1 MKSIIIMF
9 DANIKNE
16 RELVRSL
23 AETITKSNLVENS
36 EKDVHVGVHVLDD
49 ATVMKALI
57 ASVTPNYTAKVKISA
72 IEELCKAIITVV
84 GSPALKPAEIFRTH
98 LLKAIQ
104 DSSEL
109 RSCEGWKKINNL
121 SREDC
126 STLQY
131 YGLENL
137 ISWRNDIQT
146 IFRVFGYGKI

>member
-1 MKSIIIMF
+1 MKSIVIMF
-9 DANIKNE
+9 DANIKHE
-16 RELVRSL
+16 QELVRLL
-23 AETITKSNLVENS
+23 AETIMRSNLVENT
-36 EKDVHVGVHVLDD
+36 EKDIQVGIHILDD
-49 ATVMKALI
+49 EAVTKALV
-57 ASVTPNYTAKVKISA
+57 AATAPNYTSRVRVSA
-72 IEELCKAIITVV
+72 VEALCKTIIRVV
-84 GSPALKPAEIFRTH
+84 GSPALRSAETFRTH

-109 RSCEGWKKINNL
+109 RSCEGWKKIGNL
-121 SREDC
+121 SKEDC

>member
-1 MKSIIIMF
+1 MKSIVIMF
-9 DANIKNE
+9 DANIMHE
-16 RELVRSL
+16 QELVRLL
-23 AETITKSNLVENS
+23 AETILKSNLVINS
-36 EKDVHVGVHVLDD
+36 QRDIHVNVHVLDD
-49 ATVMKALI
+49 EAVTHALVAATVPNC
-57 ASVTPNYTAKVKISA
+57 TPKQKVSA
-72 IEELCKAIITVV
+72 IEALCKTIIRVV
-84 GSPALKPAEIFRTH
+84 GSPALKPAETFRTH

-109 RSCEGWKKINNL
+109 RSCEGWKKIGNL
-121 SREDC
+121 SKEDC